1 MDFLPP
7 PPGPPPL
14 LSPAALHHLCTHG
27 YGDLDLPQHLAA
39 EYDTLLKSIDSFFAE
54 PLTAKL
60 PYRPGVG
67 QLGPPVNAGNT
78 ERGYTWLEGEK
89 EYLTLRKSMT
99 HLPAG
104 IYAAAAPVWHDTA
117 RLLHRILGD
126 IGLYLGLPGGP
137 QAWDR
142 VVHDSLAPGS
152 GVYDRTDPQNTKQ
165 VAGHPRDDP
174 PSLLRLFRYEPGG
187 GGAEQHHDLGL
198 LTLCVCWGRGLQ
210 VSPRGAVTAPGVPG
224 DTQPVWVDAPK
235 VTVMTGD
242 TLHVLSQYRIPSALH
257 RVVVDTGE
265 AAAEAQQAG
274 GRRSIVFALRATT
287 AGSIDLDAF
296 GLPGSVGARELYD
309 GIRCRRVNV
318 NADRETRDAMRAA
331 RGGSERGSECSSS
344 DKARDGFDDAEGD
357 LGGVA

>member
-7 PPGPPPL
+7 PLGPPPL
-14 LSPAALHHLCTHG
+14 LSPDALYHLCTHG
-27 YGDLDLPQHLAA
+27 YWDLDLPQNLAA
-39 EYDTLLKSIDSFFAE
+39 QYDTLLKNIDSFFAE
-54 PLTAKL
+54 PLNAKL

-99 HLPAG
+99 HLPPN
-104 IYAAAAPVWHDTA
+104 IYDAAAPVWHDTA

-126 IGLYLGLPGGP
+126 ISLYLGLPGGP
-137 QAWDR
+137 LAWDR
-142 VVHDSLAPGS
+142 VVHDSLEPGS
-152 GVYDRTDPQNTKQ
+152 GVYDDTDPRNKKQ

-187 GGAEQHHDLGL
+187 GGAEQHRDLGL

-210 VSPRGAVTAPGVPG
+210 VSPRAVPG
-224 DTQPVWVDAPK
+224 ETQPVWVDAPK
-235 VTVMTGD
+235 ITVMTGD

-265 AAAEAQQAG
+265 AAVEAQQAG

-287 AGSIDLDAF
+287 AGNIDLDAF
-296 GLPGSVGARELYD
+296 GLPGSVSARELYD
-309 GIRCRRVNV
+309 GIRRRRVNV
-318 NADRETRDAMRAA
+318 NADKETREAMREAA
-331 RGGSERGSECSSS
+331 RSGSECSSS
-344 DKARDGFDDAEGD
+344 ERGSIKGQSRERFDDAEGD